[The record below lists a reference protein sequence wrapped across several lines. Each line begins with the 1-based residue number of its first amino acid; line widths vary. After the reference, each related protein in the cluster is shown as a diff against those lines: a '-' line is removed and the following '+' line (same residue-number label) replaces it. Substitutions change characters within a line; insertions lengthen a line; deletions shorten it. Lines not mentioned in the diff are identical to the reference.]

1 MAENIVSPGVFTR
14 ENDLSF
20 IPQGVAEIGAAIVG
34 PTVKGPVNVPIK
46 VNSFSDYAATFGT
59 TFKSGSQYY
68 EFFTSIAA
76 EYYLRNS
83 GALTVVR
90 VASGSAAPASAS
102 VYSNTTVG
110 LTFASASVTIDAFG
124 DNQEFHI
131 VDGTTTYRFIARAVL
146 PPDAP
151 SGNLWFFQSQSLG
164 QSAQNLKNEIN
175 NAIPNVVSASIAGPA
190 LILSGSA
197 AGTRYNGIFFA
208 TSSLNGAGPYFT
220 QSTLEGGTDSTTQTK
235 VFDVYTLADGVI
247 MNNSGALGT
256 NDALALGTADNVRWE
271 ISNVNNETGTFTFSI
286 RRGDDTQNRKIYLE
300 QYNNVNL
307 DPNTTNYIGRAV
319 GTQYLTIQDAA
330 TADPFLQLTGDYPNI
345 SKYIRVANIVDTV
358 DYLDTNGDVR
368 VAAASASLPSAG
380 SGSEGG
386 AFGGG
391 LGGDVSAVEFKM
403 FDNITETNVQGLD
416 PDTDYT
422 TAFRLLKNQDEY
434 DINLLIAP
442 GMTLTNHGTA
452 VAEAKT
458 VVEDRGDVFL
468 VVDPVLHGTTTLA
481 TVTSAANSLIS
492 SYAATYWPWVK
503 IRATRLNRDVW
514 VPPSVVMPG
523 VLSYNDSVSAEWFA
537 PAGLTRGG
545 IDIAVQAER
554 KLTKANRD
562 TLYDGRV
569 NPIAT
574 FPGQGVTVFGQKT
587 LQKKATSLDRVN
599 VRRLLI
605 NLKKFIASTSRFL
618 IFENN
623 TSATR
628 NRFLN
633 TVVPYMESVQ
643 QNQGL
648 YAFRVIMDETNNTP
662 DIIDRNILKGD
673 IYIQPAR
680 AAEFIVIDFNILPT
694 GAQFGE

>member
-90 VASGSAAPASAS
+90 VASGTVAPASAS
-102 VYSNTTVG
+102 VTCSLV
-110 LTFASASVTIDAFG
+110 A
-124 DNQEFHI
+124 
-131 VDGTTTYRFIARAVL
+131 
-146 PPDAP
+146 
-151 SGNLWFFQSQSLG
+151 GN
-164 QSAQNLKNEIN
+164 A
-175 NAIPNVVSASIAGPA
+175 
-190 LILSGSA
+190 
-197 AGTRYNGIFFA
+197 
-208 TSSLNGAGPYFT
+208 
-220 QSTLEGGTDSTTQTK
+220 
-235 VFDVYTLADGVI
+235 FDVFTLGDGVI
-247 MNNSGALGT
+247 MNNSGVLGT
-256 NDALALGTADNVRWE
+256 NDALVEGTTDNVRWE

-300 QYNNVNL
+300 QYANVNL

-319 GTQYLTIQDAA
+319 GTQYLTIRDAA

-345 SKYIRVANIVDTV
+345 SKYVRVANIRDTV

-368 VAAASASLPSAG
+368 VAAASASLPSTG

-386 AFGGG
+386 AFSGG

-403 FDNITETNVQGLD
+403 FDNITAGNVQGLD

-442 GMTLTNHGTA
+442 GMTLNDHGTA
-452 VAEAKT
+452 VSEAKT

-468 VVDPVLHGTTTLA
+468 VVDPVLHGTFNLA
-481 TVTSAANSLIS
+481 AVTSTANSLIS

-562 TLYDGRV
+562 TLYEGRI

-605 NLKKFIASTSRFL
+605 NLKKFIASTSKFL

-623 TSATR
+623 TATTR

-648 YAFRVIMDETNNTP
+648 YAFRVVMDETNNTP

-680 AAEFIVIDFNILPT
+680 AAEFIVVDFNILPT
-694 GAQFGE
+694 GASFGD

>member
-90 VASGSAAPASAS
+90 VVSGSTFGPASAS
-102 VYSNTTVG
+102 ATCS
-110 LTFASASVTIDAFG
+110 LDDA
-124 DNQEFHI
+124 
-131 VDGTTTYRFIARAVL
+131 
-146 PPDAP
+146 
-151 SGNLWFFQSQSLG
+151 
-164 QSAQNLKNEIN
+164 
-175 NAIPNVVSASIAGPA
+175 NA
-190 LILSGSA
+190 
-197 AGTRYNGIFFA
+197 
-208 TSSLNGAGPYFT
+208 
-220 QSTLEGGTDSTTQTK
+220 
-235 VFDVYTLADGVI
+235 FDVFTLADGVI
-247 MNNSGALGT
+247 MNSAGTLGT
-256 NDALALGTADNVRWE
+256 NSALAEGTTDNLRYE

-286 RRGDDTQNRKIYLE
+286 RRGDDTENRKIYLE

-319 GTQYLTIQDAA
+319 GTQRLTIQDA
-330 TADPFLQLTGDYPNI
+330 TSADPFLQLSGDYPNI
-345 SKYIRVANIVDTV
+345 SKYVRVANIRDTV

-368 VAAASASLPSAG
+368 VGSASGSLPASG
-380 SGSEGG
+380 SGSAGG

-391 LGGDVSAVEFKM
+391 LGGDVSATEFKM
-403 FDNITETNVQGLD
+403 FDQITETNVQGLD

-458 VVEDRGDVFL
+458 TVEDRGDVFL
-468 VVDPVLHGTTTLA
+468 VLDPVLHGTTALGS
-481 TVTSAANSLIS
+481 VTSAANNLVS

-503 IRATRLNRDVW
+503 VAATRLNRNVW
-514 VPPSVVMPG
+514 VPPSVVIPG
-523 VLSYNDSVSAEWFA
+523 VLSYNDAVAFEWFA

-562 TLYDGRV
+562 TLYDGRI

-628 NRFLN
+628 NRFLSAVN
-633 TVVPYMESVQ
+633 PYMESVQ
-643 QNQGL
+643 ENQGL
-648 YAFRVIMDETNNTP
+648 YAFRVVMDETNNTP

-673 IYIQPAR
+673 IFIQPAR
-680 AAEFIVIDFNILPT
+680 AAEFIVVDFNILPT
-694 GAQFGE
+694 GASFGD

>member
-59 TFKSGSQYY
+59 TFKSGSSYY

-90 VASGSAAPASAS
+90 VVSGSTFGPASAS
-102 VYSNTTVG
+102 ATC
-110 LTFASASVTIDAFG
+110 
-124 DNQEFHI
+124 
-131 VDGTTTYRFIARAVL
+131 
-146 PPDAP
+146 
-151 SGNLWFFQSQSLG
+151 SLDP
-164 QSAQNLKNEIN
+164 A
-175 NAIPNVVSASIAGPA
+175 NA
-190 LILSGSA
+190 
-197 AGTRYNGIFFA
+197 
-208 TSSLNGAGPYFT
+208 
-220 QSTLEGGTDSTTQTK
+220 
-235 VFDVYTLADGVI
+235 FDVFTLADGVI
-247 MNNSGALGT
+247 MNSAGTLGT
-256 NDALALGTADNVRWE
+256 NSALAEGTTDNLRYE

-286 RRGDDTQNRKIYLE
+286 RRGDDTENRKIYLE

-319 GTQYLTIQDAA
+319 GTQRLTINVTDA
-330 TADPFLQLTGDYPNI
+330 TDPFLQLSGDYPNI
-345 SKYIRVANIVDTV
+345 SKYVRVANIRDTI

-368 VAAASASLPSAG
+368 VGSASGSLPAAG
-380 SGSEGG
+380 SGSAGG

-391 LGGDVSAVEFKM
+391 LGGDVSATEFKM
-403 FDNITETNVQGLD
+403 FESITETNVQGLD

-458 VVEDRGDVFL
+458 TVEDRGDVFL
-468 VVDPVLHGTTTLA
+468 VLDPVLHGTTGLGS
-481 TVTSAANSLIS
+481 VTSAANNLVS

-503 IRATRLNRDVW
+503 VAATRLNRNVW
-514 VPPSVVMPG
+514 VPPSVVIPG
-523 VLSYNDSVSAEWFA
+523 VLSYNDAVAFEWFA

-628 NRFLN
+628 NRFLS
-633 TVVPYMESVQ
+633 TVNPYMESVQ
-643 QNQGL
+643 ENQGL
-648 YAFRVIMDETNNTP
+648 YAFRVVMDETNNTP
-662 DIIDRNILKGD
+662 DIIDQNILKGD
-673 IYIQPAR
+673 IFIQPAR
-680 AAEFIVIDFNILPT
+680 AAEFIVVDFNILPT
-694 GAQFGE
+694 GASFGD